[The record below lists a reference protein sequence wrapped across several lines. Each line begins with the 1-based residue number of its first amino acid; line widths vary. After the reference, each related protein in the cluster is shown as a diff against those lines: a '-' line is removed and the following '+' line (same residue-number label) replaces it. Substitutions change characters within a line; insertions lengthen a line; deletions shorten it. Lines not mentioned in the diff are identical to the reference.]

1 MNARSIC
8 NKPHTIQDLIVS
20 LRIDVL
26 AVTETWIPNQDD
38 ESALLAACP
47 TGYSAC
53 NRARSRRL
61 KKTVGDGV
69 ALVYRTAMPAFVQ
82 QPINYTSF
90 KYTDVVISAK
100 TLFFRVIVV
109 YAPPPEKS
117 LPGFLVD
124 FAHLFEVT
132 LAFSRKILIVSDSR

>member
-1 MNARSIC
+1 M
-8 NKPHTIQDLIVS
+8 
-20 LRIDVL
+20 L

-100 TLFFRVIVV
+100 TLFFRVFVV
-109 YAPPPEKS
+109 SRPPPPLRKVCLVFWLTS
-117 LPGFLVD
+117 PIFL
-124 FAHLFEVT
+124 
-132 LAFSRKILIVSDSR
+132 K